1 MSDERNDKQP
11 DVQDEDLHE
20 TDEAAASADS
30 AARRMTLPR
39 PRLQKKSSPA
49 EDTTPDGTGDE
60 LEKETDPS
68 AAADEPEDYGTM
80 PRFLTREEYENFGD
94 DPEPLPEGFEVIDG
108 GQDVFSPLPADAPA
122 PVSAPAAQTTPA
134 SNELDAAEDDE
145 EDGPSTG
152 EALSHAASEAASNL
166 SSIITRAWALCAR

>member
-30 AARRMTLPR
+30 AAPSDDAPKAPASEEVLA
-39 PRLQKKSSPA
+39 A

-80 PRFLTREEYENFGD
+80 PRFLTREEVERLKSGQYE
-94 DPEPLPEGFEVIDG
+94 
-108 GQDVFSPLPADAPA
+108 
-122 PVSAPAAQTTPA
+122 
-134 SNELDAAEDDE
+134 
-145 EDGPSTG
+145 
-152 EALSHAASEAASNL
+152 
-166 SSIITRAWALCAR
+166 